1 MKLSTKSTLSKT
13 IKNGIFGDVRQGKKV
28 YDIGT
33 LFKLYSLHEIKDLD
47 KIRENWNEFS
57 TFVLKHKASI
67 LNSAKLEAINYRGIK
82 SKNRSALENKIN
94 AQLFILMSKIKHYS
108 SVENFKN
115 KKIFSG
121 IVGEIIKG
129 TNSCLLD
136 VGSGPIPDTSFKL
149 TETAKKVFAMDDF
162 IIALK
167 LISDRGVEPIEQMFS
182 NSTNVSN
189 YDIVVGK
196 SPCSAIAP
204 IVKVCSKTNT
214 PYFLELC
221 SCDLENQRMKNG
233 QVPNSWKEYLPE
245 LDGNIKFFRNYAYSV
260 DISKSQIENLIANEK
275 YKNFCEEE
283 FDFML
288 NMIAYM
294 FDEID
299 EVPDF
304 FDEMI

>member
-129 TNSCLLD
+129 TNSCL
-136 VGSGPIPDTSFKL
+136 
-149 TETAKKVFAMDDF
+149 
-162 IIALK
+162 
-167 LISDRGVEPIEQMFS
+167 
-182 NSTNVSN
+182 
-189 YDIVVGK
+189 
-196 SPCSAIAP
+196 
-204 IVKVCSKTNT
+204 
-214 PYFLELC
+214 
-221 SCDLENQRMKNG
+221 
-233 QVPNSWKEYLPE
+233 
-245 LDGNIKFFRNYAYSV
+245 
-260 DISKSQIENLIANEK
+260 
-275 YKNFCEEE
+275 
-283 FDFML
+283 
-288 NMIAYM
+288 
-294 FDEID
+294 
-299 EVPDF
+299 
-304 FDEMI
+304 